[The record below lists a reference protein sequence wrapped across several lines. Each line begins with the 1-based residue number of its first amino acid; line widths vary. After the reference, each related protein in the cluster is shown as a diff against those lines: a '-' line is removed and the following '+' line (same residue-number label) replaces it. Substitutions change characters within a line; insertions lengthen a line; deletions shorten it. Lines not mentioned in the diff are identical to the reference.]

1 MKKDPLLWRLNTL
14 GASSSFDLLVAGSFI
29 LQQDAIPQRL
39 QGTTV
44 EQTKA
49 NQNNV
54 VHIEDGNTS
63 TASQR
68 KMKIACKEFN

>member
-14 GASSSFDLLVAGSFI
+14 GASSSFDLPVAGSFI

-44 EQTKA
+44 QQTKA
-49 NQNNV
+49 NQNNI
-54 VHIEDGNTS
+54 VHIEDWNTS
-63 TASQR
+63 TATKKKDEDGLQGV
-68 KMKIACKEFN
+68 